1 MLKITLLLLAVA
13 FAPASA
19 EVPAAAADIA
29 ATCATPSLACMAAC
43 APAATCL
50 PTAAANSTC
59 AGYAACAILRA
70 SKTPTVTPAAFSA
83 CKACTRCHGYKSECS
98 AEADAVCNGCVTG
111 STYSTSGLDL
121 VHTYGSKNV
130 DLGACTP
137 CVRCHGDAEKACDV
151 KSDGACKQ
159 CAVNMF
165 SFSGRDEE
173 TAPCVPCSVCA
184 AGTYDDK
191 SGCGKG
197 GADTGS
203 KTDRKC
209 VPWTACAGR
218 TDSTNTYT
226 DASMKGT
233 ATADTTFKQVR
244 FGESAGRL
252 VFCMLKEI
260 GVVL

>member
-59 AGYAACAILRA
+59 AGYAACAILQA
-70 SKTPTVTPAAFSA
+70 AAPAPATTAPAPAPAAATPKTPTVTPTASSA
-83 CKACTRCHGYKSECS
+83 CRACTRCHGYKSECS

-137 CVRCHGDAEKACDV
+137 CVRCHGAAEKACDV

-209 VPWTACAGR
+209 VPWTACPGL
-218 TDSTNTYT
+218 TDS
-226 DASMKGT
+226 
-233 ATADTTFKQVR
+233 ATPTSTRA
-244 FGESAGRL
+244 
-252 VFCMLKEI
+252 
-260 GVVL
+260 